1 MARPSDYSPEL
12 ADAICQRLIE
22 GESLRA
28 ICRDD
33 GMPSAST
40 LFAWLDKNE
49 DFRSRYARARDI
61 QAELGFDSIQEVAE
75 DIAGDVQ
82 RDKLRIET
90 MRWRLSKLLPK
101 KYGDKIE
108 QTHQG
113 PGGGPVMISSVDGDI

>member
-1 MARPSDYSPEL
+1 
-12 ADAICQRLIE
+12 
-22 GESLRA
+22 
-28 ICRDD
+28 
-33 GMPSAST
+33 MPSAST